1 MNIYRTDQIRQLDA
15 QTVEFEHITSIQLM
29 NRAARALFHRI
40 QKMLKPTD
48 KLLVMAGPGNNGGDA
63 LALSRYLLEAGYTVK
78 TVLCQPDPKVSR
90 DTLEQL
96 IDLQQTDGADIFTLD
111 NPIMLEDLDSRFDYL
126 IDGLFGTGLNRP
138 MVGYFSKIVHW
149 INKQQLFKIAIDLPS
164 GLQGEDNKTTL
175 APNVVH
181 ANLTLGLQFPRLAF
195 LMPENE
201 SFVGTWELV
210 DIGIHQEVVQRMP
223 SVYHYSTLEDI
234 KPLLKVR
241 SLHAHKGTFGK
252 VLLIAGSPEMTGAA
266 ILSLR
271 GALRSGAGLAY
282 LRIPAKAIPVIQSAV
297 PEALIQSSE
306 NPVGDLTEFAAIAIG
321 PGIGLHPAQ
330 MTYLRTVLQLKP
342 SSLVIDA
349 DALNLIAAH
358 PDLMKLLPQNA
369 ILTPHPKEFDRL
381 AGGPSDNGYD
391 RLQKAL
397 AFAKS
402 KQVYIVLKGAHT
414 ACITPEGQCS
424 FNSTGNP
431 GMATGGSGD
440 VLTGIIVSLLAQGY
454 EPGDACKLGVFLHGL
469 SGDIALQAQS
479 YESLVAGDLA
489 ENLGLAFKQLEHTNT
504 NT

>member
-1 MNIYRTDQIRQLDA
+1 MNIFRTDQIRQLDA

-40 QKMLKPTD
+40 EKLLKPTD
-48 KLLVMAGPGNNGGDA
+48 KILVLAGPGNNGGDA
-63 LALSRYLLEAGYTVK
+63 LALSRYLLEAGYKVK
-78 TVLCQPDPKVSR
+78 TILCQPDPKVSR

-111 NPIMLEDLDSRFDYL
+111 NPVMLEDLVGPWDLL

-138 MVGYFSKIVHW
+138 MVGYFSKVVHW
-149 INKQQLFKIAIDLPS
+149 INNQQVYKIAIDLPS
-164 GLQGEDNKTTL
+164 GLQGEDNNNTL

-181 ANLTLGLQFPRLAF
+181 ADLTLGLQFPRLAF

-201 SFVGTWELV
+201 AFVGTWELI
-210 DIGIHQEVVQRMP
+210 DIGIRPEVIQKMAA
-223 SVYHYSTLEDI
+223 SMAYTTLEEM
-234 KPLLKVR
+234 KPVLKVR

-252 VLLIAGSPEMTGAA
+252 VLLVAGSPEMTGAA

-271 GALRSGAGLAY
+271 GALRSGAGLVY
-282 LRIPAKAIPVIQSAV
+282 LRIPAKAIPIIQTAV

-306 NPVGDLTEFAAIAIG
+306 EPIGDLSDFAAIAIG

-330 MTYLRTVLQLKP
+330 MTYLKTLLKLKP
-342 SSLVIDA
+342 EYLVLDA

-358 PDLMKLLPQNA
+358 TELLEMLPQNA

-381 AGGPSDNGYD
+381 SGNPSHNGFD
-391 RLQKAL
+391 RLQKAIE
-397 AFAKS
+397 FAK
-402 KQVYIVLKGAHT
+402 KRKVYIVLKGAHT
-414 ACITPEGQCS
+414 ACISPDGHCS

-454 EPGDACKLGVFLHGL
+454 MPGDACKLGVFLHGL
-469 SGDIALQAQS
+469 SGDIALDSQS

-489 ENLGLAFKQLEHTNT
+489 DNLGLAFKQLTQ
-504 NT
+504 

>member
-40 QKMLKPTD
+40 EKLLKPTD
-48 KLLVMAGPGNNGGDA
+48 KILIMAGPGNNGGDA
-63 LALSRYLLEAGYTVK
+63 LAVSRYLLEAGYSVK

-111 NPIMLEDLDSRFDYL
+111 NPLMLNDLDNAYDFL

-138 MVGYFSKIVHW
+138 MVGYFSKVVHW
-149 INKQQLFKIAIDLPS
+149 INKQQVFKIAIDLPS
-164 GLQGEDNKTTL
+164 GLQGEDNQSTL

-195 LMPENE
+195 LMAENE
-201 SFVGTWELV
+201 VYVGNWELI
-210 DIGIHQEVVQRMP
+210 DIGIRAEVIQKMTAP
-223 SVYHYSTLEDI
+223 FSYTTLEEL
-234 KPLLKVR
+234 KPILKVR

-252 VLLIAGSPEMTGAA
+252 VLLVAGSPEMTGAA

-271 GALRSGAGLAY
+271 GALRSGAGLVY
-282 LRIPAKAIPVIQSAV
+282 LRIPAKAIPIIQSAV
-297 PEALIQSSE
+297 PEALVQSSE
-306 NPVGDLTEFAAIAIG
+306 TPIGDLAEFAAIAIG

-330 MTYLRTVLQLKP
+330 MTYLKTILKLKP
-342 SSLVIDA
+342 EFLVLDA

-358 PDLMKLLPQNA
+358 PDLLDVLPPNA

-381 AGGPSDNGYD
+381 AGGPSTNGFD
-391 RLQKAL
+391 RLQKAIG
-397 AFAKS
+397 FAK
-402 KQVYIVLKGAHT
+402 KKKVYIVLKGAHT
-414 ACITPEGQCS
+414 ACITPEGHCS

-454 EPGDACKLGVFLHGL
+454 LLGDACRLGVFLHGL
-469 SGDIALQAQS
+469 SGDIALGSQS

-489 ENLGLAFKQLEHTNT
+489 ENLGLAFKQLEQI
-504 NT
+504 

>member
-1 MNIYRTDQIRQLDA
+1 MNIYRTDQIRLLDA

-40 QKMLKPTD
+40 VRMLKPND
-48 KLLVMAGPGNNGGDA
+48 SILVLVGPGNNGGDA
-63 LALSRYLLEAGYTVK
+63 LAISRYLLEAGYKVK

-111 NPIMLEDLDSRFDYL
+111 NPVMLDDLLGPWNYL

-138 MVGYFSKIVHW
+138 MVGYFLKVVQW
-149 INKQQLFKIAIDLPS
+149 INQQTAFKIAIDLPS
-164 GLQGEDNKTTL
+164 GLQGEDNSKMQ

-181 ANLTLGLQFPRLAF
+181 ADLTLGLQFPRLSF
-195 LMPENE
+195 LLPECE
-201 SFVGTWELV
+201 QLVGKWELL
-210 DIGIHQEVVQRMP
+210 DIGIRKEVIEKMKATYDYTTIQDV
-223 SVYHYSTLEDI
+223 
-234 KPLLKVR
+234 KPLLKIR

-252 VLLIAGSPEMTGAA
+252 VLLVAGSPDMTGAA

-271 GALRSGAGLAY
+271 GALRSGAGLVY
-282 LRIPAKAIPVIQSAV
+282 LRIPTAAIQVIQSAV
-297 PEALIQSSE
+297 PEAIVQNSG
-306 NPVGDLTEFAAIAIG
+306 NPIGDLSEFGAIAIG

-330 MTYLRTVLQLKP
+330 MMYLRTILKQKPENLVL
-342 SSLVIDA
+342 DA

-358 PDLMKLLPQNA
+358 SDMMETIPPNA

-381 AGGPSDNGYD
+381 AGSHSTNSYE
-391 RLQKAL
+391 RLQKAID
-397 AFAKS
+397 FAK
-402 KQVYIVLKGAHT
+402 KHQVYVVLKGAHT
-414 ACITPEGQCS
+414 ACITPEGHCS

-454 EPGDACKLGVFLHGL
+454 LPYDACRLGVFLHGL
-469 SGDIALQAQS
+469 SGDIALGTQS

-489 ENLGLAFKQLEHTNT
+489 ENLGMAFKKLEHE
-504 NT
+504 

>member
-1 MNIYRTDQIRQLDA
+1 MNIYCTDQIRLLDA
-15 QTVEFEHITSIQLM
+15 LTVEFEHITSIQLM
-29 NRAARALFHRI
+29 NRAARALFYRME
-40 QKMLKPTD
+40 KLLKPND
-48 KLLVMAGPGNNGGDA
+48 KILIMAGPGNNGGDA
-63 LALSRYLLEAGYTVK
+63 LALSRSLLEAGYSVK

-111 NPIMLEDLDSRFDYL
+111 NPVMLNDLDCHYNFL
-126 IDGLFGTGLNRP
+126 VDGLFGTGLNRP
-138 MVGYFSKIVHW
+138 MVGYFSKVVHW
-149 INKQQLFKIAIDLPS
+149 INQQQVFKIAIDLPS
-164 GLQGEDNKTTL
+164 GLQGEDNQNIL

-181 ANLTLGLQFPRLAF
+181 ADLTLGLQFPRLAF

-201 SFVGTWELV
+201 AFVGKWELI
-210 DIGIHQEVVQRMP
+210 DIGIRAEVHQKLQAP
-223 SVYHYSTLEDI
+223 FAYTTLEDV

-241 SLHAHKGTFGK
+241 SLHANKGTFGK

-271 GALRSGAGLAY
+271 GALRSGAGLVF
-282 LRIPAKAIPVIQSAV
+282 LRIPAKAIPIIQSAV
-297 PEALIQSSE
+297 PEALVQSSE
-306 NPVGDLTEFAAIAIG
+306 APIGDLTEFAAIAIG

-330 MTYLRTVLQLKP
+330 MTYLKTILKLKP
-342 SSLVIDA
+342 DYLVLDA

-358 PDLMKLLPQNA
+358 PDLLDMLPPNA

-381 AGGPSDNGYD
+381 AGGPSINGFD
-391 RLQKAL
+391 RLQKAIG
-397 AFAKS
+397 FAK
-402 KQVYIVLKGAHT
+402 KKKVYIVLKGAHT
-414 ACITPEGQCS
+414 ACITPEGHCS

-454 EPGDACKLGVFLHGL
+454 LPGEACKLGVFLHGL
-469 SGDIALQAQS
+469 SGDIALGSQS

-489 ENLGLAFKQLEHTNT
+489 ENLGLAFKQLKQ
-504 NT
+504 

>member
-1 MNIYRTDQIRQLDA
+1 MNIYRTDQIRLLDA

-40 QKMLKPTD
+40 EKLLKPTD
-48 KLLVMAGPGNNGGDA
+48 SILILAGPGNNGGDA
-63 LALSRYLLEAGYTVK
+63 LAVSRYLLEAGYPVK

-111 NPIMLEDLDSRFDYL
+111 NPIMLNDLDGRYDFL

-138 MVGYFSKIVHW
+138 MVGYFSKVVHW
-149 INKQQLFKIAIDLPS
+149 INKQQAFKIAIDLPS
-164 GLQGEDNKTTL
+164 GLQGEDNQSTL

-181 ANLTLGLQFPRLAF
+181 ADLTLGLQFPRLAF
-195 LMPENE
+195 LLPENE
-201 SFVGTWELV
+201 AFVGKWELI
-210 DIGIHQEVVQRMP
+210 DIGIRPEVIQKMP
-223 SVYHYSTLEDI
+223 ASYGYTTMGDV

-252 VLLIAGSPEMTGAA
+252 ALIVAGSPEMTGAA
-266 ILSLR
+266 ILSLW
-271 GALRSGAGLAY
+271 GALRSGAGLVY
-282 LRIPAKAIPVIQSAV
+282 LRIPSKAIPIIQSAV
-297 PEALIQSSE
+297 PEALVQSSE
-306 NPVGDLTEFAAIAIG
+306 NPLDDLSEFAAIAIG

-330 MTYLRTVLQLKP
+330 MTYLKTILKYKPEHLVL
-342 SSLVIDA
+342 DA

-358 PDLMKLLPQNA
+358 PDLMDLLPPNA

-381 AGGPSDNGYD
+381 AGGPSSNGFD
-391 RLQKAL
+391 RLQKAI
-397 AFAKS
+397 AFAK
-402 KQVYIVLKGAHT
+402 KRKVHIVLKGAHT
-414 ACITPEGQCS
+414 ACITPEGYCC

-454 EPGDACKLGVFLHGL
+454 LPGDACKLGVFLHGL
-469 SGDIALQAQS
+469 SGDIALGSQS
-479 YESLVAGDLA
+479 YESLVAGDLV
-489 ENLGLAFKQLEHTNT
+489 ENLGLAFKQLFI
-504 NT
+504 

>member
-40 QKMLKPTD
+40 VQVLKPTD

-63 LALSRYLLEAGYTVK
+63 LALSRYLLEAGYSVR

-111 NPIMLEDLDSRFDYL
+111 NPIMLEDLNGKYDIL

-149 INKQQLFKIAIDLPS
+149 INKQPIFKIAIDLPS
-164 GLQGEDNKTTL
+164 GLQGEDNRSTL

-181 ANLTLGLQFPRLAF
+181 ADLTLGLQFPRLAF
-195 LMPENE
+195 LLSENE
-201 SFVGTWELV
+201 GLVGKWELV
-210 DIGIHQEVVQRMP
+210 DIGIKQEVIQKMNTTFQ
-223 SVYHYSTLEDI
+223 YTTLEDI
-234 KPLLKVR
+234 KPVLKIR

-252 VLLIAGSPEMTGAA
+252 ALLVAGSPEMTGAA

-271 GALRSGAGLAY
+271 GALRSGAGLVY

-306 NPVGDLTEFAAIAIG
+306 NPVGDLTGFAAIAIG

-330 MTYLRTVLQLKP
+330 MTYLKTILGLKP
-342 SSLVIDA
+342 EALVLDA

-358 PDLMKLLPQNA
+358 RELMELLPKNA

-381 AGGPSDNGYD
+381 TGSPSDNGFD
-391 RLQKAL
+391 RLEKAIV
-397 AFAKS
+397 FAKE
-402 KQVYIVLKGAHT
+402 KQVHIVLKGAHT
-414 ACITPEGQCS
+414 ACITPEGICS

-454 EPGDACKLGVFLHGL
+454 EPSDACKLGVYLHGL

-479 YESLVAGDLA
+479 FESLVAGDLA
-489 ENLGLAFKQLEHTNT
+489 DNLGMAFKRIIQ
-504 NT
+504 

>member
-1 MNIYRTDQIRQLDA
+1 MNMYRTDQIRQLDA

-29 NRAARALFHRI
+29 NRAARALFRRI
-40 QKMLKPTD
+40 EKLLKPTD
-48 KLLVMAGPGNNGGDA
+48 KILVLAGPGNNGGDA
-63 LALSRYLLEAGYTVK
+63 LALSRYLLEAGYSVK

-111 NPIMLEDLDSRFDYL
+111 NPVMLDDLVGPWDFL

-138 MVGYFSKIVHW
+138 MVGYFSKVVHW
-149 INKQQLFKIAIDLPS
+149 INNQQGYKIAIDLPS
-164 GLQGEDNKTTL
+164 GLQGEDNQNTL

-195 LMPENE
+195 LLPENE
-201 SFVGTWELV
+201 SFVGKWELI
-210 DIGIHQEVVQRMP
+210 DIGIRPEVIQKMP
-223 SVYHYSTLEDI
+223 ASMAYTTLEDL
-234 KPLLKVR
+234 KPILKVR

-252 VLLIAGSPEMTGAA
+252 VLLVAGSPEMTGAA

-271 GALRSGAGLAY
+271 GALRSGAGLVF
-282 LRIPAKAIPVIQSAV
+282 LRIPAKAIPVIQTAV

-306 NPVGDLTEFAAIAIG
+306 SPIGDLSDFASIAIG

-330 MTYLRTVLQLKP
+330 MTYLKTVLKLKP
-342 SSLVIDA
+342 ECLVLDA

-358 PDLMKLLPQNA
+358 PDLLEMLPQNT

-381 AGGPSDNGYD
+381 AGSPSYNGFE
-391 RLQKAL
+391 RLNKAIG
-397 AFAKS
+397 FAK
-402 KQVYIVLKGAHT
+402 KRKVYMVLKGAHT
-414 ACITPEGQCS
+414 ACISPDGSCS

-454 EPGDACKLGVFLHGL
+454 MHGDACKLGVFLHGL
-469 SGDIALQAQS
+469 SGDIALGSQS

-489 ENLGLAFKQLEHTNT
+489 DNLGLAFKQLFNINEQ
-504 NT
+504 

>member
-1 MNIYRTDQIRQLDA
+1 MNIYCTDQIRLLDA
-15 QTVEFEHITSIQLM
+15 LTVEFEHITSIQLM
-29 NRAARALFHRI
+29 NRAARALFYRME
-40 QKMLKPTD
+40 KLLKPND
-48 KLLVMAGPGNNGGDA
+48 KILIMAGPGNNGGDA
-63 LALSRYLLEAGYTVK
+63 LALSRSLLEAGYLVK

-111 NPIMLEDLDSRFDYL
+111 NPVMLNDLDCHYNFL
-126 IDGLFGTGLNRP
+126 VDGLFGTGLNRP
-138 MVGYFSKIVHW
+138 MVGYFSKVVHW
-149 INKQQLFKIAIDLPS
+149 INQQQVFKIAIDLPS
-164 GLQGEDNKTTL
+164 GLQGEDNQNIL

-181 ANLTLGLQFPRLAF
+181 ADLTLGLQFPRLAF

-201 SFVGTWELV
+201 AFVGKWELI
-210 DIGIHQEVVQRMP
+210 DIGIRAEVHQKLQAP
-223 SVYHYSTLEDI
+223 FAYTTLEDV

-241 SLHAHKGTFGK
+241 SLHANKGTFGK

-271 GALRSGAGLAY
+271 GALRSGAGLVF
-282 LRIPAKAIPVIQSAV
+282 LRIPAKAIPIIQSAV
-297 PEALIQSSE
+297 PEALVQSSE
-306 NPVGDLTEFAAIAIG
+306 APIGDLTEFAAIAIG

-330 MTYLRTVLQLKP
+330 MTYLKTILKLKP
-342 SSLVIDA
+342 DYLVLDA

-358 PDLMKLLPQNA
+358 PDLLDMLPPNA

-381 AGGPSDNGYD
+381 AGGPSINGFD
-391 RLQKAL
+391 RLQKAIG
-397 AFAKS
+397 FAK
-402 KQVYIVLKGAHT
+402 KKKVYIVLKGAHT
-414 ACITPEGQCS
+414 ACITPEGHCS

-454 EPGDACKLGVFLHGL
+454 LPGEACKLGVFLHGL
-469 SGDIALQAQS
+469 SGDIALGSQS

-489 ENLGLAFKQLEHTNT
+489 ENLGLAFKQLKQ
-504 NT
+504 